1 MNYLMFKSYGFIAN
15 LHSRGVVMGSPVL
28 LHNLSPSSNGRP
40 KGRISLRA
48 SPFGSRQPAIPTA
61 RAVTVARVASPISTD
76 RTYQLLFLHSLKNYF
91 GVKKRLVKKGDLI
104 AIGVDTD
111 SVCRVV
117 EIDPNSDD
125 FRDLDITAEK

>member
-1 MNYLMFKSYGFIAN
+1 
-15 LHSRGVVMGSPVL
+15 MGSPVL
-28 LHNLSPSSNGRP
+28 LHNLFSPSNDRP
-40 KGRISLRA
+40 NGRISLRA

-76 RTYQLLFLHSLKNYF
+76 RTYQLLFLRSLKNYF

-117 EIDPNSDD
+117 EINPNPDD
-125 FRDLDITAEK
+125 FGDLDITAEK